1 MISLKTTSRTPKL
14 IFETLED
21 RTAPSIPTSSSM
33 FSSSSSANFGSSI
46 TFYDTVSAVSGT
58 ASPTGSVA
66 LVNPN
71 TGLVLGTGTLTGI
84 GSGSSQAQI
93 TLPNLP
99 VGQTPIMGIFI
110 GNSMFDTSLSAVL
123 NETINPVATPTTS
136 SLFSSQTTANA
147 GTPIPFYA
155 TVFANAGSASP
166 TGTISLVNASTG
178 ATIATGTLSSIGS
191 GVSQAV
197 ITVSALPVGT
207 TPVKAVY
214 AGNSNFS
221 ASSSAPVTETINPVA
236 TPTTSSLFSSQTTAN
251 AGTPIPFYA
260 TVFANAGSASPTGT
274 ISLVNASTGATI
286 ATGTLSS
293 IGSGVSQA
301 VITVSALPVGTTPV
315 KAVYAGNSNFSAS
328 SSAPV
333 TETIQT
339 VGGYTAADVANAQQE
354 LRNTTLHP
362 EMTNMWTQVKNP
374 PITNGSSNRSANAYA
389 AVIDQFDVQYS
400 NAGRYRPSNQYN
412 FTRCN
417 IFAGDVMRA
426 MGAPLPT
433 KGDIGINGPDGNPDP
448 MTANATSINSWLKN
462 GNGDWRKIDLNST
475 ADRATL
481 LAHVRA
487 GKPAVASAPELFAG
501 YGHIAVL
508 RPDQV
513 ISNLDTDNIGS
524 LVVSQAGGSNY
535 NRANLSFVTGWSSR
549 NFQGVD
555 FFIHN

>member
-123 NETINPVATPTTS
+123 N
-136 SLFSSQTTANA
+136 
-147 GTPIPFYA
+147 
-155 TVFANAGSASP
+155 
-166 TGTISLVNASTG
+166 
-178 ATIATGTLSSIGS
+178 
-191 GVSQAV
+191 
-197 ITVSALPVGT
+197 
-207 TPVKAVY
+207 
-214 AGNSNFS
+214 
-221 ASSSAPVTETINPVA
+221 ETINPVA